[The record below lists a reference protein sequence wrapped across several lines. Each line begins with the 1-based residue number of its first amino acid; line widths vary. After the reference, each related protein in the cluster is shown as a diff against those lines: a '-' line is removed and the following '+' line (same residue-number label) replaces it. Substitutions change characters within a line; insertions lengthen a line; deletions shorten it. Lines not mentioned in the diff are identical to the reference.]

1 MRANYNRQARRVAL
15 CSRTRGWCRRERAVS
30 AGRVWLTAFGHDLAV
45 VAERIE
51 FELPVELVELLSP
64 ACLPTPASVGSQR

>member
-30 AGRVWLTAFGHDLAV
+30 AGKVWLTAYGLDLAR
-45 VAERIE
+45 VAERVE
-51 FELPVELVELLSP
+51 FELPAELVELLSP
-64 ACLPTPASVGSQR
+64 ACLPTPARLRAQR